1 MLLNNKKEV
10 ILKCIEMVFFTFFF
24 VLSFIFVKES
34 ILQYFAKETN
44 IAQSLKPITKLP
56 TVMICFPEDLEYY
69 HDYNET
75 MYIRYDPVEL
85 KEDDEDLN
93 YYLKE
98 NVPNY
103 FKESQ
108 EVVQITRFDLD
119 CLKIN
124 STIKSQSL
132 ANSHKVLYIEFS
144 NYDAPKNLDVFFT
157 SEENS
162 YGEYFSVWL
171 DGEPLKTRIHL
182 GKQTNLEL
190 TPHEYTYLSDDDQCS
205 QQTFIEQW
213 QPKVLK
219 EDFGNCPRKC
229 LPAQYPIYELPL
241 CWNLTDRLELLMNDE
256 FEAIDCARDVLA
268 NSETEFRHGDVYK
281 RPCYFME
288 YKGEITWIGDI
299 GDEDYYNQSQFE
311 MWLTYSFKAPK
322 MTIAHKEY
330 LLFNTIGLISSVGGT
345 LGLCIGFSFSGVI
358 SCLIHLIDKHLL
370 LN

>member
-1 MLLNNKKEV
+1 M
-10 ILKCIEMVFFTFFF
+10 
-24 VLSFIFVKES
+24 
-34 ILQYFAKETN
+34 
-44 IAQSLKPITKLP
+44 KPITKLP
-56 TVMICFPEDLEYY
+56 TIMICLPEDWEYY
-69 HDYNET
+69 HDYNDS

-85 KEDDEDLN
+85 KEHDEDLN
-93 YYLKE
+93 YYLIE

-103 FKESQ
+103 FNASKET
-108 EVVQITRFDLD
+108 VQITRFDHN

-124 STIKSQSL
+124 STVASETL
-132 ANSHKVLYIEFS
+132 ANIHKAIYIEFFVDDVPEYL
-144 NYDAPKNLDVFFT
+144 NVFFT

-162 YGEYFSVWL
+162 YGAYLSIWL
-171 DGEPLKTRIHL
+171 DGEPLKTRLDL

-190 TPHEYTYLSDDDQCS
+190 TPHEYTYLSDNDQCS
-205 QQTFIEQW
+205 QQTYIEQW
-213 QPKVLK
+213 QPKILV
-219 EDFGNCPRKC
+219 EDFTNCPRKC
-229 LPAQYPIYELPL
+229 LPVQYPIYELPL
-241 CWNLTDRLELLMNDE
+241 CWNLTDKINSLVNDE
-256 FEAIDCARDVLA
+256 FEAIDCARDILV
-268 NSETEFRHGDVYK
+268 NSDTEFRHGDVYK